1 MRNIFRSRVS
11 GTWLKIAFLGALDGI
26 AILASV
32 QLFHQSEM
40 GFAVALLAGA
50 GVINYVFLSQKTY
63 PIRYMVPG
71 LIFLFAFVVYPIG
84 YTFYLSTT
92 NYGTGHILNKKQAIE
107 SLESRYYQPEDP
119 TSYTF
124 NAYKNDEGEMKLMLK
139 SEADDTLYLTEGK
152 KLEKVSRDSDR
163 LADTDKDG
171 TIEEIGDYS
180 IMSRTEVIRSLQ
192 TLQEWRPKSGKVSLQ
207 MSDLNHFQERI
218 AQYKYIEDRDVMKDR
233 QTGEIFE
240 PVEGTFVS
248 TSSNRK
254 LEPGFKATVG
264 LENFIRIFTDPL
276 ITGPFFRVFT
286 WTFIWAFM
294 SVLTT
299 FALGLGIALL
309 LNDDQLRLKPL
320 YKGLLI
326 LPYAIPAF
334 ISALI
339 WRGFFNTNVGIINT
353 KLLQPLLGI
362 SPAWFQDP
370 ILAKVAVLLVNLWL
384 GFPYMMI
391 VCLGAL
397 QSIQPELY
405 EVAKVD
411 GASPFQQFRKITFP
425 LLMVS
430 VAPLLIGSFAF
441 NFNNFNIIFLVS
453 RGEPPIVGATTA
465 GSTDILISYTYKLAF
480 GGQGA
485 TQYGLAAAISIII
498 FLIVGTIS
506 AINFHYTGALEE
518 MSENV

>member
-1 MRNIFRSRVS
+1 MTNLLNENNYGLFFKLI
-11 GTWLKIAFLGALDGI
+11 FLGLLDAIGI
-26 AILASV
+26 WASV
-32 QLFHQSEM
+32 LLYFQGAY
-40 GFAVALLAGA
+40 GFIVALLLGA
-50 GVINYVFLSQKTY
+50 ATINYVFLSDRTY

-92 NYGTGHILNKKQAIE
+92 NYGTGHILSKQQAIE
-107 SLESRYYQPEDP
+107 SLKGQYYQPEDP
-119 TSYTF
+119 VSYSF
-124 NAYKNDEGEMKLMLK
+124 EAYKNNQGDIKLILQSNTGDK
-139 SEADDTLYLTEGK
+139 TYLTGGE
-152 KLEKVSRDSDR
+152 KLTEVNLGNERFVDSDE
-163 LADTDKDG
+163 DG
-171 TIEEIGDYS
+171 TIESFGDYEL
-180 IMSRTEVIRSLQ
+180 MSRTEVIGVLQ
-192 TLQEWRPKSGKVSLQ
+192 KLQKWKPEANGVALQ
-207 MSDLNHFQERI
+207 MSNLTTFDQRISRYEYLEER
-218 AQYKYIEDRDVMKDR
+218 DRIRDR
-233 QTGEIFE
+233 QTGELFRPE
-240 PVEGTFVS
+240 EGTFVS
-248 TSSNRK
+248 TTTDRS
-254 LEPGFKATVG
+254 LEPGYKATVG
-264 LENFIRIFTDPL
+264 LENFSRIFTDPM
-276 ITGPFFRVFT
+276 ITGPFLRVFT

-299 FALGLGIALL
+299 FVLGLGIAII
-309 LNDDQLRLKPL
+309 LNDSRLRLKPL

-353 KLLQPLLGI
+353 KLLQPLLGL

-370 ILAKVAVLLVNLWL
+370 LLAKVAVLIVNLWL
-384 GFPYMMI
+384 GFPYMMV

-411 GASPFQQFRKITFP
+411 GASPFQQFRKITLP

-430 VAPLLIGSFAF
+430 VGPLLIGSFAF
-441 NFNNFNIIFLVS
+441 NFNNFNIIFLVT

-498 FLIVGTIS
+498 FLIIGTIS

>member
-1 MRNIFRSRVS
+1 MTSFLGKNVLGVS
-11 GTWLKIAFLGALDGI
+11 LKILILGLLDALAVWSAVLLSI
-26 AILASV
+26 
-32 QLFHQSEM
+32 QSEF
-40 GFAVALLAGA
+40 GFVIALVLGTAV
-50 GVINYVFLSQKTY
+50 VNYLFTSERAY

-92 NYGTGHILNKKQAIE
+92 NYGTGHILSKSQAVEAIE
-107 SLESRYYQPEDP
+107 SQYYQPEDP
-119 TSYTF
+119 VSYSFDAYRNDNGKIKILLRSEETGETF
-124 NAYKNDEGEMKLMLK
+124 
-139 SEADDTLYLTEGK
+139 LTAGK
-152 KLEKVSRDSDR
+152 KLEKVDLSMKRFVDGNS
-163 LADTDKDG
+163 DG
-171 TIEEIGDYS
+171 TIERFGDYEL
-180 IMSRTEVIRSLQ
+180 MSRTELIRSLQ
-192 TLQEWRPKSGKVSLQ
+192 ELQKWRPESDGIALQ
-207 MSDLNHFQERI
+207 MSNLNQFDQRI
-218 AQYKYIEDRDVMKDR
+218 SQFEYLEERDVIKDR
-233 QTGEIFE
+233 RTGELFR

-248 TSSNRK
+248 TTTDRR

-264 LENFIRIFTDPL
+264 FENFFRIFTDPL
-276 ITGPFFRVFT
+276 ITGPFFRVFS
-286 WTFIWAFM
+286 WTFVWAFM

-309 LNDDQLRLKPL
+309 LNDNQLHLKPL

-353 KLLQPLLGI
+353 KLLQPLLGV

-370 ILAKVAVLLVNLWL
+370 ILAKIAVLIVNLWL
-384 GFPYMMI
+384 GFPYMMV

-430 VAPLLIGSFAF
+430 IAPLLIGSFAF
-441 NFNNFNIIFLVS
+441 NFNNFNIIFLVT
-453 RGEPPIVGATTA
+453 RGDPPIVGASTA

-498 FLIVGTIS
+498 FLIIGTIS

>member
-1 MRNIFRSRVS
+1 MKNLLNNAGYGSFF
-11 GTWLKIAFLGALDGI
+11 KILFLGLLN
-26 AILASV
+26 AISIWASV
-32 QLFHQSEM
+32 LLYFQGEF
-40 GFAVALLAGA
+40 GFIAALLLGA
-50 GVINYVFLSQKTY
+50 ATINYVFLSQRTY

-92 NYGTGHILNKKQAIE
+92 NYGTGHILSKQQAIE
-107 SLESRYYQPEDP
+107 SLKGQYYQPEDP
-119 TSYTF
+119 TSYSF
-124 NAYKNDEGEMKLMLK
+124 EAYENESGDIKLILQSETGEI
-139 SEADDTLYLTEGK
+139 SYLTGGD
-152 KLEKVSRDSDR
+152 KLEEVELGSDR
-163 LADTDKDG
+163 FVDEDGDG
-171 TIEEIGDYS
+171 TIESFGNYELMNRS
-180 IMSRTEVIRSLQ
+180 EVIGSLQ
-192 TLQEWRPKSGKVSLQ
+192 ELQEWKPKADGVALQ
-207 MSDLNHFQERI
+207 MSNLTTFDERI
-218 AQYKYIEDRDVMKDR
+218 ARYEYLEKRDRIRDR
-233 QTGEIFE
+233 QTGELFK
-240 PVEGTFVS
+240 PVEGSFVS
-248 TSSNRK
+248 TTTDRS

-264 LENFIRIFTDPL
+264 MENFLRIFNDPM
-276 ITGPFFRVFT
+276 ITGPFLRVFS

-309 LNDDQLRLKPL
+309 LNDPNLRLKPL
-320 YKGLLI
+320 YKGVLI

-362 SPAWFQDP
+362 APAWFQDP
-370 ILAKVAVLLVNLWL
+370 ILAKVAVLIVNLWL

-430 VAPLLIGSFAF
+430 IAPLLIGSFAF
-441 NFNNFNIIFLVS
+441 NFNNFNIIFLVT

>member
-1 MRNIFRSRVS
+1 MSKFFRTNVS
-11 GTWLKIAFLGALDGI
+11 GLWLKIVFLGLLDAIALW
-26 AILASV
+26 ASV
-32 QLFHQSEM
+32 QLYFQSEL
-40 GFAVALLAGA
+40 GFAIALLVGA
-50 GVINYVFLSQKTY
+50 GIINYVFFSEKTY
-63 PIRYMVPG
+63 PVRYMVPG

-92 NYGTGHILNKKQAIE
+92 NYGTGHILSKKQAINA
-107 SLESRYYQPEDP
+107 LETQYYQPKNP
-119 TSYTF
+119 VSYAF
-124 NAYKNDEGEMKLMLK
+124 NAYKNDKGEMRLLLK
-139 SEADDTLYLTEGK
+139 SEKDDTVYLTGGED
-152 KLEKVSRDSDR
+152 LRKVDPVSDR
-163 LADTDKDG
+163 FLDKDGDG
-171 TIEEIGDYS
+171 TIESFGEFTL
-180 IMSRTEVIRSLQ
+180 MSRIEIIHSLQ
-192 TLQEWRPKSGKVSLQ
+192 KLQKWRPKSNGVSLQ
-207 MSDLNHFQERI
+207 MSNLNHFIEQI
-218 AQYKYIEDRDVMKDR
+218 AQYEYIKKKGVIKDLK
-233 QTGEIFE
+233 TGEIFR

-248 TSSNRK
+248 TTSNRT

-264 LENFIRIFTDPL
+264 FENFIRIFNDPL

-286 WTFIWAFM
+286 WTFIWALM

-299 FALGLGIALL
+299 FALGLGVALM

-320 YKGLLI
+320 YKALLI

-370 ILAKVAVLLVNLWL
+370 ILAKVAVLIVNLWL

-411 GASPFQQFRKITFP
+411 GASPFQQFRKITMP

-430 VAPLLIGSFAF
+430 VAPLLVGSFAF
-441 NFNNFNIIFLVS
+441 NFNNFNIIFLVT

-485 TQYGLAAAISIII
+485 TQYGLAAAISVII

>member
-1 MRNIFRSRVS
+1 MTKFFRANVS
-11 GTWLKIAFLGALDGI
+11 GLWLKIASLGLLDAI
-26 AILASV
+26 AIWASV
-32 QLFHQSEM
+32 QLYFQSEL
-40 GFAVALLAGA
+40 GFVIALLVGAGA
-50 GVINYVFLSQKTY
+50 INYVFLSEKTY

-84 YTFYLSTT
+84 YTFYLSST
-92 NYGTGHILNKKQAIE
+92 NYGTGHILSKKQAINA
-107 SLESRYYQPEDP
+107 LETQYYQPENP
-119 TSYTF
+119 VSYTF
-124 NAYKNDEGEMKLMLK
+124 NAYKNDNGAMKLLLK
-139 SEADDTLYLTEGK
+139 SEEDDTVFLTGGEN
-152 KLEKVSRDSDR
+152 LRKVDPSSDHF
-163 LADTDKDG
+163 LDTNDDG
-171 TIEEIGDYS
+171 TIERFGEFT
-180 IMSRTEVIRSLQ
+180 IMSRTEVIGSLQ
-192 TLQEWRPKSGKVSLQ
+192 ELQEWKPESDGVYLQ
-207 MSDLNHFQERI
+207 MSNLNYFIEQI
-218 AQYKYIEDRDVMKDR
+218 AQYEYIEGKDLIRDRR
-233 QTGEIFE
+233 TGEIFR
-240 PVEGTFVS
+240 PVDGTFVS
-248 TSSNRK
+248 TTSKRK

-264 LENFIRIFTDPL
+264 FENFIRIFTDPL

-309 LNDDQLRLKPL
+309 LNDDGLRLKPL
-320 YKGLLI
+320 YKALLI

-370 ILAKVAVLLVNLWL
+370 FLAKVAVLLVNLWL

-411 GASPFQQFRKITFP
+411 GASPFQQFRKITMP

-441 NFNNFNIIFLVS
+441 NFNNFNIIFLVT

>member
-1 MRNIFRSRVS
+1 MRNISKDNLLHLS
-11 GTWLKIAFLGALDGI
+11 IKIVTLGLLDAVTI
-26 AILASV
+26 WAVVTL
-32 QLFHQSEM
+32 LLQSKF
-40 GFAVALLAGA
+40 GFAAALVIGSAL
-50 GVINYVFLSQKTY
+50 INYVFISDRTY
-63 PIRYMVPG
+63 PVRYMVPG

-84 YTFYLSTT
+84 YTFYISFT
-92 NYGTGHILNKKQAIE
+92 NYGTGHILSKQQAIRNIE
-107 SLESRYYQPEDP
+107 SQYFQPEDP
-119 TSYTF
+119 VSYSF
-124 NAYKNDEGEMKLMLK
+124 NAYMDGEGNIRLILK
-139 SEADDTLYLTEGK
+139 SNKSNKTFITGGETLEEVDLTNDRF
-152 KLEKVSRDSDR
+152 VDSDGDGNIDKFGEFR
-163 LADTDKDG
+163 LMGRSKL
-171 TIEEIGDYS
+171 IQ
-180 IMSRTEVIRSLQ
+180 SLQ
-192 TLQEWRPKSGKVSLQ
+192 KLQKWRPESDGISVRMSSLSRFDQ
-207 MSDLNHFQERI
+207 LVP
-218 AQYKYIEDRDVMKDR
+218 KYEYLEEKDVIKDR
-233 QTGEIFE
+233 QTGELFI
-240 PVEGTFVS
+240 PVEGTF
-248 TSSNRK
+248 TSKTSNRQ
-254 LEPGFKATVG
+254 LEPGFKTEIG
-264 LENFIRIFTDPL
+264 WKNFTRIFTDPL

-286 WTFIWAFM
+286 WTFIWALTT
-294 SVLTT
+294 VLTT
-299 FALGLGIALL
+299 FALGLGIAIL
-309 LNDDQLRLKPL
+309 LNDDNLHLKPL

-353 KLLQPLLGI
+353 KLMQPLFGI
-362 SPAWFQDP
+362 APGWFQDP
-370 ILAKVAVLLVNLWL
+370 ILAKIAVLIVNLWL

-397 QSIQPELY
+397 QSIPPELY

-411 GASPFQQFRKITFP
+411 GASPLQQFKNITFP
-425 LLMVS
+425 LLMIS

-441 NFNNFNIIFLVS
+441 NFNNFNIIYLVT

-498 FLIVGTIS
+498 FLIIGTIS